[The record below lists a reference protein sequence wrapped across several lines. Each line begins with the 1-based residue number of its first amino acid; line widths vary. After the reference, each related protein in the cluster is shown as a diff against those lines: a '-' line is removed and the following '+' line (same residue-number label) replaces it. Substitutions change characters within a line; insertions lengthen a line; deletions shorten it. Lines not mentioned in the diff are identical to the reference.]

1 MNQNRKCCI
10 LVDDAFVRSPLG
22 IIKFVSNMIV
32 KKREGFSLDGWTLKE
47 LISSSET
54 IANLQFV
61 FSVITGYNGGDQ
73 DNFNGENLEID
84 SKSL

>member
-22 IIKFVSNMIV
+22 IIKFVSTMVV
-32 KKREGFSLDGWTLKE
+32 KHLNYSV
-47 LISSSET
+47 SS
-54 IANLQFV
+54 AL
-61 FSVITGYNGGDQ
+61 TGYNGSDQ
-73 DNFNGENLEID
+73 ENFDNENLGID

>member
-47 LISSSET
+47 LMLFPHV
-54 IANLQFV
+54 ANAIFQP
-61 FSVITGYNGGDQ
+61 SKI
-73 DNFNGENLEID
+73 NLVWNNCQLLIGIQLD
-84 SKSL
+84 YRL